1 MSQSVSQSVARSL
14 IELFWT
20 AKKVVFVLAAMPLF
34 YESKMIMMMTAYDEE
49 DYGFEDKY
57 ERVFFFFVQW
67 PSVAVEPVG

>member
-1 MSQSVSQSVARSL
+1 ML
-14 IELFWT
+14 MT
-20 AKKVVFVLAAMPLF
+20 VLM
-34 YESKMIMMMTAYDEE
+34 MMMTAYDEE